1 MSQLNSCIY
10 QGEVFHQR
18 FSPRAHKFSYRIFFL
33 AIDLDELPIL
43 NRLGRYFKSDGFAA
57 LRFFAPDYLQK
68 QKKTISKQDVWNKVC
83 ELGGEQKQGRVLFI
97 GQVRCFGLYFSPI
110 NSYYCYDQQDNLVY
124 LLAEVS
130 NTPWNERHYYL
141 IDINGQQ
148 RCEKTFHVSPFMDLD
163 MKYQWRIKA
172 PDEQLNLS
180 IANFATSSAVQRS
193 DNENDTE
200 KKLFIASIAMK
211 RQEFTNKNLLKNL
224 LAIPMMTMKTL
235 LGIYWQALKLYIK
248 GVPYIAHSKKEK
260 TDAN

>member
-1 MSQLNSCIY
+1 MMQLNSCIY
-10 QGEVFHQR
+10 KGEVFHQR

-43 NRLGRYFKSDGFAA
+43 NKVGRYFKSDQFAP
-57 LRFFAPDYLQK
+57 LRFFAPDYLDNK
-68 QKKTISKQDVWNKVC
+68 SEVSKQDVWDKVI
-83 ELGGEQKQGRVLFI
+83 ELGGKQQSGRVVFI
-97 GQVRCFGLYFSPI
+97 GQMRCFGLYFSPI
-110 NSYYCYDQQDNLVY
+110 NTYYCYDQHNNLVY

-141 IDINGQQ
+141 IDMGEKTE
-148 RCEKTFHVSPFMDLD
+148 CEKSFHVSPFMDLA

-172 PDEQLNLS
+172 PKEKLTLS
-180 IANFATSSAVQRS
+180 IENFESTPAAPRVGVESNAP
-193 DNENDTE
+193 

-224 LAIPMMTMKTL
+224 LAIPMMTAKTV
-235 LGIYWQALKLYIK
+235 LGIYWQAMKLYLK

-260 TDAN
+260 TNAS